1 MKKIVGIISSFALM
15 LSMTLAVATPA
26 FADPVDVFKGDA
38 CKGNTSVCGTSG
50 STGVYTILK
59 NVVNVLLTIGG
70 IIAVIMIIVGGIK
83 YTTSTGDSG
92 SVNSA
97 RETIIYAV
105 VGLVVS
111 IMAFAIVNFVLNRL

>member
-1 MKKIVGIISSFALM
+1 MKKITGIISSFALM
-15 LSMTLAVATPA
+15 LGMAVSLTAPVL
-26 FADPVDVFKGDA
+26 ADPVDVFKGDA

-50 STGVYTILK
+50 STGVYTILR
-59 NVVNVLLTIGG
+59 NVVNILLTIGG

-83 YTTSTGDSG
+83 YTTSTGDSS